1 MKLRNIVITV
11 LSILIITV
19 CGFVC
24 YYIWNILSDSDVTV
38 TDVPD
43 TEDSVTNALYD
54 EEFYGDLSY
63 MDESESET
71 METEVNEPIS
81 PKGQLSVPVSE
92 VGDPI
97 AWLRN
102 YIESNRV
109 VYSQA
114 EAIGLPC
121 SGYTTQEDVSDT
133 YLSIMSTVDN
143 TDVATYTFMTLHE
156 DTWEVSTEPLQNKYG
171 DIYPIMYFENGVP
184 SDSCSFYDQI
194 YEYCATPD
202 TYSTSY
208 QDNSQIAV
216 ITDITTGEVQEVR
229 PWE

>member
-1 MKLRNIVITV
+1 MKTRNIVITV
-11 LSILIITV
+11 LSVIVITV
-19 CGFVC
+19 CVFVC
-24 YYIWNILSDSDVTV
+24 YYMWNVLSDSTVTV

-43 TEDSVTNALYD
+43 TEDSVMDTLYD

-63 MDESESET
+63 IDETESET
-71 METEVNEPIS
+71 TETEVNAPIS
-81 PKGQLSVPVSE
+81 PKGQLSISASE

-97 AWLRN
+97 VWLRN

-121 SGYTTQEDVSDT
+121 SGYTTLEDVSDT
-133 YLSIMSTVDN
+133 YVSIMSTVDN
-143 TDVATYTFMTLHE
+143 TDVSTYTMMLLNG

-208 QDNSQIAV
+208 QDNEQVAI
-216 ITDITTGEVQEVR
+216 ITDITTCEVQEVR

>member
-1 MKLRNIVITV
+1 MKSRNIVITV
-11 LSILIITV
+11 LSILIIAV

-24 YYIWNILSDSDVTV
+24 YYIWSILSDSDVTV
-38 TDVPD
+38 ADVPD
-43 TEDSVTNALYD
+43 TEDSVMDTLYD
-54 EEFYGDLSY
+54 EETYVN
-63 MDESESET
+63 EPESET
-71 METEVNEPIS
+71 TETVVNEPIS
-81 PKGQLSVPVSE
+81 PKGQLSVSAND

-97 AWLRN
+97 VWLRD

-121 SGYTTQEDVSDT
+121 SGYTTEEDVSDT

-143 TDVATYTFMTLHE
+143 TDVATYTFMTLHG

-171 DIYPIMYFENGVP
+171 DPYPIMYFENGVP

-208 QDNSQIAV
+208 QDNSQVAV

>member
-1 MKLRNIVITV
+1 MKTRNIVIAV
-11 LSILIITV
+11 LSVLIIAV

-24 YYIWNILSDSDVTV
+24 YYIWNILSDSAVIV

-43 TEDSVTNALYD
+43 TEDSAMDVLYD
-54 EEFYGDLSY
+54 EEFYGDSSY
-63 MDESESET
+63 IDETESESI
-71 METEVNEPIS
+71 ETEVNEPIF
-81 PKGQLSVPVSE
+81 PKGQFSISASE

-97 AWLRN
+97 VWLRN

-133 YLSIMSTVDN
+133 YVSIMSTVDN
-143 TDVATYTFMTLHE
+143 TDVATYTMMLLNG

-171 DIYPIMYFENGVP
+171 DTYPIMYFENGVP
-184 SDSCSFYDQI
+184 SDSCALYEKI

-208 QDNSQIAV
+208 QDNEQVAV

-229 PWE
+229 PWG

>member
-1 MKLRNIVITV
+1 MKTRNIIIVV
-11 LSILIITV
+11 LSVIVIAV
-19 CGFVC
+19 CVCAC
-24 YYIWNILSDSDVTV
+24 YYMWNVLSDSTVTV

-43 TEDSVTNALYD
+43 TEDSVMDALYD

-63 MDESESET
+63 IDEPESEIT
-71 METEVNEPIS
+71 ETEVNEPIF
-81 PKGQLSVPVSE
+81 PKGQFSVSTSE

-97 AWLRN
+97 VWLRN

-133 YLSIMSTVDN
+133 YVSIMNTVDN
-143 TDVATYTFMTLHE
+143 TDVATYTMMLLNG

-171 DIYPIMYFENGVP
+171 EPYPVMYFENGVP
-184 SDSCSFYDQI
+184 ADSCSFYDKI
-194 YEYCATPD
+194 YQYCNMTD

-208 QDNSQIAV
+208 QDNEQVAI
-216 ITDITTGEVQEVR
+216 ITDLTTGEVQEVR

>member
-1 MKLRNIVITV
+1 MKSRNIVITV
-11 LSILIITV
+11 LSILIIAV

-43 TEDSVTNALYD
+43 TEDSVMDTLYD
-54 EEFYGDLSY
+54 EEFYGDLTY
-63 MDESESET
+63 TDEPESET
-71 METEVNEPIS
+71 TETEVNEPIF
-81 PKGQLSVPVSE
+81 PKGQLSVSTSE

-97 AWLRN
+97 VWLRN

-109 VYSQA
+109 VYAQA

-133 YLSIMSTVDN
+133 YLSILSTVDN
-143 TDVATYTFMTLHE
+143 TDVATYTMMLLNG

-171 DIYPIMYFENGVP
+171 EPYPIMYFENGVP

-194 YEYCATPD
+194 YEYCNMSD

-208 QDNSQIAV
+208 QDNSQVAV

>member
-1 MKLRNIVITV
+1 MKTRNIIIVV
-11 LSILIITV
+11 LSVIVIAV
-19 CGFVC
+19 CVCTC
-24 YYIWNILSDSDVTV
+24 YYMWNVLSDSTVTV

-43 TEDSVTNALYD
+43 TEVSV
-54 EEFYGDLSY
+54 GDLLSDAEY
-63 MDESESET
+63 YQPVAPVAESEITET
-71 METEVNEPIS
+71 KVNEPVF
-81 PKGQLSVPVSE
+81 PKGQFSVSASE

-97 AWLRN
+97 VWLRN

-121 SGYTTQEDVSDT
+121 SGYTTQEDVIDT
-133 YLSIMSTVDN
+133 YVSITSTVDN
-143 TDVATYTFMTLHE
+143 TDVATYTMMLLNG

-171 DIYPIMYFENGVP
+171 EPYPIMYFENGVP
-184 SDSCSFYDQI
+184 SDSCSFYDKI
-194 YEYCATPD
+194 YQYCNMAD

-208 QDNSQIAV
+208 QDNEQVAI

>member
-1 MKLRNIVITV
+1 MKTRNVIIVALSVIVIA
-11 LSILIITV
+11 V
-19 CGFVC
+19 CVCTC
-24 YYIWNILSDSDVTV
+24 YYMWNVLSDSTVTV

-43 TEDSVTNALYD
+43 TEDSVMDTLYD
-54 EEFYGDLSY
+54 EEFYGDSSY
-63 MDESESET
+63 IYETESET
-71 METEVNEPIS
+71 TETEVNAPIS
-81 PKGQLSVPVSE
+81 PKGQLSISASE

-97 AWLRN
+97 VWLRN

-121 SGYTTQEDVSDT
+121 SGYTTLEDVSDT
-133 YLSIMSTVDN
+133 YVSIMSTVDN
-143 TDVATYTFMTLHE
+143 TDVSTYTMMLLNG

-208 QDNSQIAV
+208 QDNEQVAV